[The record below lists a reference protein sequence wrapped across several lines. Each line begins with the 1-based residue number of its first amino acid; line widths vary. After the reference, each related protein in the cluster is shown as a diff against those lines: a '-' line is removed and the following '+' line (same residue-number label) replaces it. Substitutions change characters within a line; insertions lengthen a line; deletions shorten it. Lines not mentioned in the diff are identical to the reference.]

1 MDFPGVALITGAA
14 SGTLPHCTIDL
25 SLTSTGIGKATAL
38 LYAKEGCKK
47 IVIADVNI
55 NQLQTTKE
63 EIEKTYPGV
72 TVLATSL
79 DVRDQDSIQG
89 MVDAAVETF
98 GRVDYCANVAG
109 IIKYGDTATLPIADF
124 DLVYRVNL
132 RGIFLCAK
140 AQINAMLKQE
150 PLTAKYAFN
159 KEKII
164 KPMLNHH
171 RDSSFPARGA
181 IVNVASQAGL
191 MGNGVIPAYV
201 ATKHGVIG
209 LSKSVICVSAFSQMN
224 LLTFI

>member
-1 MDFPGVALITGAA
+1 
-14 SGTLPHCTIDL
+14 
-25 SLTSTGIGKATAL
+25 L

-55 NQLQTTKE
+55 KQLQATKE

-79 DVRDQDSIQG
+79 DVRDQGSIQG
-89 MVDAAVETF
+89 MVDAAVKTF

-109 IIKYGDTATLPIADF
+109 IIRYGDTAILPIADF
-124 DLVYRVNL
+124 DLVYQVNL

-150 PLTAKYAFN
+150 PLIAKYAFYTN
-159 KEKII
+159 II
-164 KPMLNHH
+164 ILMLKFH

-209 LSKSVICVSAFSQMN
+209 LSKSVICVFAMC
-224 LLTFI
+224 

>member
-14 SGTLPHCTIDL
+14 SGTFPQCTVEQ

-55 NQLQTTKE
+55 GQLQTTKE

-72 TVLATSL
+72 IVLATSL

-89 MVDAAVETF
+89 MVDEAVKTF
-98 GRVDYCANVAG
+98 GRIDYCANVAG

-124 DLVYRVNL
+124 DLVYQVNL

-150 PLTAKYAFN
+150 TLTAK
-159 KEKII
+159 
-164 KPMLNHH
+164 
-171 RDSSFPARGA
+171 
-181 IVNVASQAGL
+181 
-191 MGNGVIPAYV
+191 
-201 ATKHGVIG
+201 
-209 LSKSVICVSAFSQMN
+209 
-224 LLTFI
+224 